1 MNKFVQTLL
10 HGHAVPRVIQP
21 RTHEILDWIVTG
33 YFLILAGANWGRHR
47 RATATALINAAAVGS
62 LIALTDY
69 DGDGRK
75 PLSFEDHG
83 KMDLVQAGMAS
94 GLPVL
99 LGFGSSAVSIPFQ
112 AQAMDELLVVA
123 ATNWEANER
132 GAQREEDI
140 AA

>member
-1 MNKFVQTLL
+1 MNWLIQKLL
-10 HGHAVPRVIQP
+10 HGRAVPRVIEP
-21 RTHEILDWIVTG
+21 RTHEILDWVVTG
-33 YFLILAGANWGRHR
+33 YFLVLAGANWGRHR
-47 RATATALINAAAVGS
+47 RATATALINAGAVAG
-62 LIALTDY
+62 LIAFTDY

-99 LGFGSSAVSIPFQ
+99 LGFASDSTAIPFQ
-112 AQAMDELLVVA
+112 AQAMNELLVVS
-123 ATNWEANER
+123 ATDWEANEHGMR
-132 GAQREEDI
+132 REDI